1 MGIEGISLLVPPILA
16 SVCLHTQH
24 SACATDSHLYCL
36 HAWLAPLT
44 LALIAFV
51 LNVTLP
57 ILTHLDLVTFA
68 SNVTQ
73 LTTT

>member
-1 MGIEGISLLVPPILA
+1 MGIKGISLLVPPILT

-24 SACATDSHLYCL
+24 SACATNSCLCCL
-36 HAWLAPLT
+36 HAWLVPPT
-44 LALIAFV
+44 LALITFV
-51 LNVTLP
+51 LNVALP

>member
-24 SACATDSHLYCL
+24 SAYAINSRLCCL
-36 HAWLAPLT
+36 HAWLATLT
-44 LALIAFV
+44 LALIAFA
-51 LNVTLP
+51 LNVALP
-57 ILTHLDLVTFA
+57 ILTHLDLVTFV

-73 LTTT
+73 LITT